1 MSTASVTAASDDLA
15 QPQPTDPPGRPEI
28 DFGRVAVV
36 ALFVLTA
43 CSNLVALF
51 VRLTGPEPGWQ
62 KAAEVASSVLALS
75 FCALVVRAYLR
86 RGRATATDRGVAVW
100 FVAPLA
106 TVVPLAMA
114 AVPSRPGGPVRTVV
128 ELLLTIAGLT
138 FSVWS
143 VRCLASNLSIVPQA
157 RSAITHG
164 PYRFVRHPLYV
175 GEMVALSGLA
185 LHVGRWEAAAVL
197 GVEVMFQVY
206 RASREER
213 LLLREVPGYAPYAA
227 RTQRLVPG
235 VW

>member
-1 MSTASVTAASDDLA
+1 MSAAAVTASDGVTRSRR
-15 QPQPTDPPGRPEI
+15 TDPSADRI
-28 DFGRVAVV
+28 DFGRVAAVV
-36 ALFVLTA
+36 LFVLTA
-43 CSNLVALF
+43 CSNLTALI
-51 VRLTGPEPGWQ
+51 VRLAGSEPGWR
-62 KAAEVASSVLALS
+62 KATEVASSALALS

-86 RGRATATDRGVAVW
+86 RGRAHATDRGVAVW

-128 ELLLTIAGLT
+128 ELLLTFAGLT

-164 PYRFVRHPLYV
+164 PYRFVRHPLYL
-175 GEMVALSGLA
+175 GELVALSGLA
-185 LHVGRWEAAAVL
+185 LHVGRWQGAVVL
-197 GVEVMFQVY
+197 AVEILFQVY
-206 RASREER
+206 RAGREER
-213 LLLREVPGYAPYAA
+213 LLLAEVPGYAPYAD
-227 RTQRLVPG
+227 RTRRLVPG